1 MKRVAVGLIA
11 MCGLALGAGL
21 SPAAALAEAPSA
33 AAAPVA
39 DAPGVSSS
47 GIPAVTVLQTL
58 LKCLTSGSSNPG
70 TPGSTQTGCLNS

>member
-1 MKRVAVGLIA
+1 MKRVTVGLIA
-11 MCGLALGAGL
+11 MCGIALGAGL
-21 SPAAALAEAPSA
+21 SPAAALAEARS

-58 LKCLTSGSSNPG
+58 LKCLTSGSADPG
-70 TPGSTQTGCLNS
+70 TPGSTHTGCLNS

>member
-21 SPAAALAEAPSA
+21 SPAAALAEAPS